1 MPTVIELTE
10 ASSGY
15 SAFWG
20 LYSCTVL
27 LSALFVLRECLELV
41 ALGPSTYF
49 SSGTYHNIYQP
60 KHCFQSDLVV
70 TKLSNYINRF
80 VVDIETLRRD

>member
-1 MPTVIELTE
+1 VIELTE

-27 LSALFVLRECLELV
+27 LSGLFVLRECLELV
-41 ALGPSTYF
+41 ALGPRTYF
-49 SSGTYHNIYQP
+49 SSGTGNSPAIQENTR
-60 KHCFQSDLVV
+60 LN
-70 TKLSNYINRF
+70 TAL
-80 VVDIETLRRD
+80 L

>member
-1 MPTVIELTE
+1 VIELTE

-27 LSALFVLRECLELV
+27 LSGLFVLRECLELV
-41 ALGPSTYF
+41 ALGPRTYF
-49 SSGTYHNIYQP
+49 SSGMYVH
-60 KHCFQSDLVV
+60 
-70 TKLSNYINRF
+70 
-80 VVDIETLRRD
+80 